1 MSSFK
6 ISMKLVHNN
15 PGGVSRSPAVGVE
28 LQDRESLFYAK
39 CGKLLWASASE
50 ILWKSFIEI
59 LKRRHL
65 VSYLLF

>member
-50 ILWKSFIEI
+50 IL
-59 LKRRHL
+59 
-65 VSYLLF
+65 